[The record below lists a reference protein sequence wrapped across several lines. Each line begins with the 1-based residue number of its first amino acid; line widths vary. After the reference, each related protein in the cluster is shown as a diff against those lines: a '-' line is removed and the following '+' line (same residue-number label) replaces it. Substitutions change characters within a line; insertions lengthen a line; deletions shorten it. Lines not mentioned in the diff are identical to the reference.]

1 MMDTHQALL
10 SRRSIRKY
18 LKDPVSPESIERIMT
33 AATWAPSGSNT
44 QPWRFYVAIGEK
56 RDELLR
62 ALIEATGPDAPSME
76 AYEELA
82 GRVEETLSEKLK
94 ESTPADPE
102 GVSLLRLGDEASR
115 FVISGSVRF
124 YQAPVAI
131 VVAAPKHLGGS
142 ASQSI
147 GAAVQNLLLA
157 AHAEGLATCW
167 LGMPLR
173 YKDQLID
180 VLGIPEDEVLI
191 TSVSLGYPDTESP
204 LNNMGR
210 LRLPY
215 DQTVHLLS

>member
-1 MMDTHQALL
+1 MDTHQALL
-10 SRRSIRKY
+10 TRQSIRKY
-18 LKDPVSPESIERIMT
+18 LKDPVPPESIEKIMT

-44 QPWRFYVAIGEK
+44 QPWRFYVAMGEK
-56 RDELLR
+56 RDELLQ

-82 GRVEETLSEKLK
+82 GRVEQALSEKLK
-94 ESTPADPE
+94 ESNPADPA
-102 GVSLLRLGDEASR
+102 GVSLLKLSDEAAQFVR
-115 FVISGSVRF
+115 FGSIRF

-131 VVAAPKHLGGS
+131 VVAAPKQMGGS
-142 ASQSI
+142 ASQSV

-157 AHAEGLATCW
+157 AHAKGLATCW
-167 LGMPLR
+167 LGMPLQ

-191 TSVSLGYPDTESP
+191 TSVCLGYPDNESP

-210 LRLPY
+210 SRLPY
-215 DQTVHLLS
+215 GQTVHVLS